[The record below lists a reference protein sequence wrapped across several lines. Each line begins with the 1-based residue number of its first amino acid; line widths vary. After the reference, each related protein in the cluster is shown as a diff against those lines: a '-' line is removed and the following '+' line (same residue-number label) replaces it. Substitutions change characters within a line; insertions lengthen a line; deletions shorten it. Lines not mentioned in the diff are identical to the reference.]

1 MTDLA
6 RKYGGILSLKR
17 FSGTIIVLSDWGYV
31 KSLLDKRSA
40 KYSHRP
46 KSLVS
51 DMITGGHHILMMDY
65 DETWRVVRKLIH
77 QTLMETRCDKEH
89 YKLQE
94 AEANQMLY
102 DFMTKPEDNM
112 LHPKRYSNSIT
123 MSIGK
128 VHFTVIAASL
138 ADVLQFSVGVRS
150 RPTTITSLVCIQS
163 WRNGPW

>member
-6 RKYGGILSLKR
+6 TKYGGVFSLKR

-65 DETWRVVRKLIH
+65 DENWRVVRKLIH

-102 DFMTKPEDNM
+102 DFMTKPEENM
-112 LHPKRYSNSIT
+112 LHPKRFSNSIT

-128 VHFTVIAASL
+128 AHFTIIPASF
-138 ADVLQFSVGVRS
+138 ADVLQSSVGVRN
-150 RPTTITSLVCIQS
+150 RPITTISLVCIRS
-163 WRNGPW
+163 WKNGQW

>member
-6 RKYGGILSLKR
+6 RNYGGIFSLKR

-89 YKLQE
+89 YILQE

-102 DFMTKPEDNM
+102 DFMTKPEENM

-128 VHFTVIAASL
+128 MNLTTIAACL
-138 ADVLQFSVGVRS
+138 ADVLQFLVGVLNRRTTGISPVFMRS
-150 RPTTITSLVCIQS
+150 WT
-163 WRNGPW
+163 NGPW